1 MEKKL
6 EKKCSVNEFE
16 VGSKYRLYSL
26 TFYVMDINY
35 EKSLVR
41 VKWNNDG
48 SIGLI
53 YRNTEF
59 YAHNVPLSSL
69 EKELL

>member
-1 MEKKL
+1 MEKKP
-6 EKKCSVNEFE
+6 EKKFNVNEFE

-26 TFYVMDINY
+26 TFYVMDIDY
-35 EKSLVR
+35 ERSLVR
-41 VKWNNDG
+41 VKWNTDG

-59 YAHNVPLSSL
+59 YANKVPLSLL